1 MAARRESRPTGNL
14 PETCRKLW
22 RNHASRPGGASEKRR
37 LRRRIFEKH
46 RFSLCL
52 GASVAKNGLAENCS
66 KKVQKKVDPAGHLCE
81 I

>member
-14 PETCRKLW
+14 PETAGNCGKTM
-22 RNHASRPGGASEKRR
+22 PGGRAVRPKNAGAGGGT
-37 LRRRIFEKH
+37 FEKH

-52 GASVAKNGLAENCS
+52 CASVAKNGLAENCS
-66 KKVQKKVDPAGHLCE
+66 KKGEKKVDPAGDLCE

>member
-14 PETCRKLW
+14 PQICRELW
-22 RNHASRPGGASEKRR
+22 QNHASRTGGASEKRR
-37 LRRRIFEKH
+37 CRRRTFEKH

-52 GASVAKNGLAENCS
+52 CASVAKNGLAEKCS
-66 KKVQKKVDPAGHLCE
+66 KKGEKKVDPAGDLCE